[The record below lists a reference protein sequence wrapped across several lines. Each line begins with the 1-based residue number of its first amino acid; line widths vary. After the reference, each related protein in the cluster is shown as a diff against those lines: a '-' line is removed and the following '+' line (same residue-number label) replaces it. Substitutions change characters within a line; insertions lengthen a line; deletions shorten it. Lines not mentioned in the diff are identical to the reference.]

1 MGASARTRE
10 RGWRNSAA
18 TIVRNAIEAA
28 GQDYWRQSDFPQL
41 PPGAVSQALS
51 RLAREGFLQRA
62 SKGIYYRACQTAFGA
77 SRPSP
82 TAIQSLSGEG
92 KKLFPAGVH
101 AANLLGFTT
110 QTAPHGEYA
119 TSAGSLPKAFT
130 GKRAKVY
137 TRRPP
142 EWNGLSEAEAATL
155 DLLRRRARTSE
166 LPPRETI
173 ERLLGMLRNQALFER
188 LARAALSEPPRVRA
202 MLGAIGEELH
212 MSPKLLQQLRDSLN
226 PLSRFDFGGLGA
238 LRHAREWQAK
248 A

>member
-1 MGASARTRE
+1 MGASAETQE

-18 TIVRNAIEAA
+18 TIVRNAIESG
-28 GQDYWRQSDFPQL
+28 GQDYWRRSDFPQL

-51 RLAREGFLQRA
+51 RLAREAFIERA
-62 SKGIYYRACQTAFGA
+62 SKGIYYHARPTAFGK

-82 TAIQSLSGEG
+82 TAIQSLSGAG
-92 KKLFPAGVH
+92 KKVFPAGVH

-119 TSAGSLPKAFT
+119 TTAGSLPKTLT
-130 GKRAKVY
+130 GKRARVY

-142 EWNGLSEAEAATL
+142 GWNELSEAEAATL
-155 DLLRRRARTSE
+155 DFLRRRARTSE
-166 LPPRETI
+166 LPPHETI
-173 ERLLGMLRNQALFER
+173 ERLLTLLGDQAMYER
-188 LARAALSEPPRVRA
+188 LARAALCEPPRVRV
-202 MLGAIGEELH
+202 MLGAIGQELH
-212 MSPKLLQQLRDSLN
+212 VNPKTLQQLRDSLN
-226 PLSRFDFGGLGA
+226 PVSRFDFGALAG